1 MSKKIVFKGT
11 PDGCFLPFEPDLL
24 QLDLQEPNSTEPPS
38 DSRMKQIEELAK
50 LSVEETKD
58 FCFDSFTESDWIE
71 LCLMNSSFLYHPE
84 SFLLDEETRKAIL
97 LMKYFRKQNIR
108 IGTTCA
114 KHLCKLKFQ
123 TCEIVSY
130 DIETALPIKIGV
142 SKKDIEDI
150 LAPFQQEQKNVFD
163 FLSSG
168 DTQGILP
175 ESFQKEVAELGI
187 STIKELQDFLAIYR
201 PGPLQ
206 YFPDYKNN
214 TPCKLGIAGD
224 IADETR
230 GVLLYHDQCAL
241 ALQRLTGCTPEEA
254 EFFRRDN
261 SGILK
266 GKSHDEL
273 LHRIATHQSV
283 SQDDVWWVFYNPWGY
298 YARYSVP
305 RKHFQKQ
312 AFLIY
317 LRTLNKIN
325 ESK

>member
-1 MSKKIVFKGT
+1 
-11 PDGCFLPFEPDLL
+11 
-24 QLDLQEPNSTEPPS
+24 
-38 DSRMKQIEELAK
+38 
-50 LSVEETKD
+50 
-58 FCFDSFTESDWIE
+58 
-71 LCLMNSSFLYHPE
+71 
-84 SFLLDEETRKAIL
+84 
-97 LMKYFRKQNIR
+97 MKYFRKQNIR

-123 TCEIVSY
+123 TCEIVGY
-130 DIETALPIKIGV
+130 NIETALPIKIGV
-142 SKKDIEDI
+142 SQKDIENI
-150 LAPFQQEQKNVFD
+150 LEPFHEERKAVFA

-206 YFPDYKNN
+206 YFNDYKNN
-214 TPCKLGIAGD
+214 TPCKLGIARD
-224 IADETR
+224 IAAETR
-230 GVLLYHDQCAL
+230 GVLLYHDQCVL

-261 SGILK
+261 SGKRK
-266 GKSHDEL
+266 GESKEQL
-273 LHRIATHQSV
+273 LYRIVTYQNVCHITADWS
-283 SQDDVWWVFYNPWGY
+283 FYTPWGY